1 MKRLLVFS
9 CLLLAGCYAPE
20 ACVGGK
26 LYRDASGDGV
36 YTRVE
41 VDLKDGVECVDLT
54 AGTNADSNLTITEG
68 DAK

>member
-9 CLLLAGCYAPE
+9 CLLLAGCIAPE
-20 ACVGGK
+20 ACIGGK
-26 LYRDASGDGV
+26 LYRDNSGDGV

-41 VDLKDGVECVDLT
+41 VDLRDGAECVDLRSD
-54 AGTNADSNLTITEG
+54 TNADSGLTITEG